1 MNETKQTR
9 LVTFTLDHQ
18 RYAVN
23 LSAVERIVPAAEVT
37 PLPQA
42 PGIVLGVINVQG
54 QILPV
59 FNIRRRFGLP
69 ERDMD
74 LNDKLIIANTPRRT
88 VVLVVD
94 SATGVIER
102 AEHEV
107 TAAENILPNLKHLEG
122 AAPLEDEIVL
132 IHDLDRFL
140 SLEEERSL
148 TEAISRM

>member
-1 MNETKQTR
+1 MIIRWHLFVAYITRSLVAFNHRNLGDGRLRSSQKGDINNLGLNRVRYLVAKGPLETKQTR

-37 PLPQA
+37 PLPRA
-42 PGIVLGVINVQG
+42 PGTVLGVIDVQG

-59 FNIRRRFGLP
+59 FDIRSRFGLP

-94 SATGVIER
+94 SVTGGP
-102 AEHEV
+102 
-107 TAAENILPNLKHLEG
+107 T
-122 AAPLEDEIVL
+122 
-132 IHDLDRFL
+132 
-140 SLEEERSL
+140 
-148 TEAISRM
+148 